1 MPVVDLAHL
10 KQYVDL
16 PAEAERLLSKPEK
29 EIHFSLN
36 LLLHPL
42 GLVEADAYVVYHNT
56 ARGPAKG
63 GLRIWPSVT
72 LAHTR
77 DLAELMT
84 WKTAL
89 VGIPFG
95 GGKSGIALDPRA
107 LPAANKT
114 AIIKEYVHMLSGEL
128 HSGAYVPAPDLGS
141 TPSDMAV
148 IYGET
153 HHLESVTGKPPRVG
167 GLPGRREATG
177 YGVSHVTCLACEAIL
192 GGPIAGRTV
201 AVQGFGNVGEWTCRF
216 LQERGARVVA
226 VSDLTGG
233 LSRETGLEITALAA
247 HAQTSGGVAGGEGD
261 AITNEELLALEVD
274 ILIPAAVENVLAEQN
289 ADRVR
294 ARMVVE
300 AANGPIT
307 PGGEA
312 RLDARGV
319 PVVPDILANSGGVI
333 ASYVEWRQ
341 AKSGAMTQASET
353 YQTVA
358 EQLERAFSQ
367 VREVAAKQQVTN
379 RVAAQVVA
387 GNELIATMRDRGWIP
402 VPP

>member
-1 MPVVDLAHL
+1 MAVVDFALL
-10 KQYVDL
+10 KSVTDI
-16 PAEAERLLSKPEK
+16 PPDAERLLAKPEK

-36 LLLHPL
+36 ILVYPV
-42 GLVEADAYVVYHNT
+42 GLIEADAYVVYHNT

-63 GLRIWPSVT
+63 GLRFWPTVT
-72 LAHTR
+72 LEHTR

-95 GGKSGIALDPRA
+95 GGKSGVALDPRGM
-107 LPAANKT
+107 PPETKT
-114 AIIKEYVHMLSGEL
+114 AIIKEYVHMIAAEL

-153 HHLESVTGKPPRVG
+153 HLLESVTGKPPRVG

-177 YGVSHVTCLACEAIL
+177 YGVAHIAELASEAAL
-192 GGPIAGRTV
+192 GQPVAGQRV

-216 LQERGARVVA
+216 LAERGAKVVA
-226 VSDLTGG
+226 VSDLSGG
-233 LSRETGLEITALAA
+233 LYRNTGLDIEKLVEHVRHTG
-247 HAQTSGGVAGGEGD
+247 QVAGGEGE
-261 AITNEELLALEVD
+261 AISNEELLELEVD
-274 ILIPAAVENVLAEQN
+274 LLIPAAVENVITEAN
-289 ADRVR
+289 APRVH
-294 ARMVVE
+294 ARMVIE
-300 AANGPIT
+300 AANGPTT

-312 RLDARGV
+312 VLRQRGI
-319 PVVPDILANSGGVI
+319 PLLPDILANSGGVI

-341 AKSGAMTQASET
+341 AKSGAMTRAEET

-358 EQLERAFSQ
+358 EQMDAAFAHVQ
-367 VREVAAKQQVTN
+367 ETARVRGVPY
-379 RVAAQVVA
+379 RLAAQAVA
-387 GNELIATMRDRGWIP
+387 VEELIATMRDRGWIP
-402 VPP
+402 AA

>member
-1 MPVVDLAHL
+1 MPVVDFESL
-10 KQYVDL
+10 KSVTDI
-16 PAEAERLLSKPEK
+16 PREAERLLAKPEK

-36 LLLHPL
+36 ILVYPL

-72 LAHTR
+72 LEHTR

-95 GGKSGIALDPRA
+95 GGKSCIALDPRA
-107 LPAANKT
+107 LPAETKT
-114 AIIKEYVHMLSGEL
+114 AIIKEYVHMIAAEL
-128 HSGAYVPAPDLGS
+128 HAGAYVPAPDLGS

-153 HHLESVTGKPPRVG
+153 HVLESVTGKPPRVG

-177 YGVSHVTCLACEAIL
+177 YGVAHVAELTSMALF
-192 GGPIAGRTV
+192 GRPVSGQRV

-216 LQERGARVVA
+216 LAARGARIVA

-233 LSRETGLEITALAA
+233 VHRAAGLDVERLAQ
-247 HAQTSGGVAGGEGD
+247 HARDAGGVAGGEGD
-261 AITNEELLALEVD
+261 AISNAEVLELDVD
-274 ILIPAAVENVLAEQN
+274 LLIPAAVEHVITAEN
-289 ADRVR
+289 AARLR
-294 ARMVVE
+294 AQVVIE
-300 AANGPIT
+300 AANGPT
-307 PGGEA
+307 MPEGEA
-312 RLDARGV
+312 VLLRRGI
-319 PVVPDILANSGGVI
+319 PLLPDILANSGGVI

-341 AKSGAMTQASET
+341 AKSGAMTRAEET

-358 EQLERAFSQ
+358 EQMEAAF
-367 VREVAAKQQVTN
+367 A
-379 RVAAQVVA
+379 RVQEFAAQRAVPYRIAAQAVA
-387 GNELIATMRDRGWIP
+387 VAELIATMRDRGWIP
-402 VPP
+402 A

>member
-1 MPVVDLAHL
+1 MSVVNFAQLKTVVDL
-10 KQYVDL
+10 
-16 PAEAERLLSKPEK
+16 PPEAERLLAKPEK

-95 GGKSGIALDPRA
+95 GGKSGIALDPRS

-114 AIIKEYVHMLSGEL
+114 AIIKEYVHMLWAEL

-153 HHLESVTGKPPRVG
+153 HLLESVTGKPPRVG

-177 YGVSHVTCLACEAIL
+177 YGVAHITCLACQEIL
-192 GGPIAGRTV
+192 GQPIAGRRV

-216 LQERGARVVA
+216 LEERGARVVA
-226 VSDLTGG
+226 VSDITGG
-233 LSRETGLEITALAA
+233 VCTEKGLGIEALAS
-247 HAQTSGGVAGGEGD
+247 HARHTGGVAGGEGD
-261 AITNEELLALEVD
+261 AITNEELLALEVEV
-274 ILIPAAVENVLAEQN
+274 LIPAAVEDVITGQN
-289 ADRVR
+289 ANRVR
-294 ARMVVE
+294 ARLVIE
-300 AANGPIT
+300 AANKPIT
-307 PGGEA
+307 SEGEA
-312 RLDARGV
+312 MLQQRGI

-341 AKSGAMTQASET
+341 AKSGAMTRAEET

-358 EQLERAFSQ
+358 EQLGHAFGRVRA
-367 VREVAAKQQVTN
+367 VVAQRHVTD
-379 RVAAQVVA
+379 RLAAQVVA
-387 GNELIATMRDRGWIP
+387 AEELIATMRDRGWIP
-402 VPP
+402 G